1 MLWNC
6 ECHFGVDS
14 TTLRDS
20 QVTNISFGLWLTYW
34 RHQPNDHLQCMRMT
48 GHFSQRTKTSS
59 GGSNGLKS
67 HWQIK
72 QNDSF
77 LVFLLQQVHIKFYH
91 SHQNNNKEQR
101 NILKATYYKLYRLL
115 WFNKNNNN
123 NVIHWK
129 Q

>member
-1 MLWNC
+1 
-6 ECHFGVDS
+6 
-14 TTLRDS
+14 
-20 QVTNISFGLWLTYW
+20 
-34 RHQPNDHLQCMRMT
+34 MT

-101 NILKATYYKLYRLL
+101 NILKTTYYYTDYYDSIRITIITLYIE
-115 WFNKNNNN
+115 NNRHD
-123 NVIHWK
+123 I
-129 Q
+129 